1 MSNDAHPCTTTKSYR
16 RDMSNHTR
24 KISLVAGAA
33 VSAAA
38 LMLTGCSGGGS
49 TPVSSDGGDAP
60 AGADLAA
67 AKAYLEPY
75 QADTKSLVLDEPL
88 AAPLPEGLNIAFLDV
103 GTPVAGVM
111 WDLIQPIVEIT
122 GIKLTREPIGAT
134 PEAQDAAMASVY
146 EKGYDGII
154 NVTAEPQFYPNQAE
168 KLVEAG
174 VPIASASVMHTD
186 DYGFPTGFNGPDFME
201 EVGRAQAAAAIVRTN
216 GEATEFVFYPVNE
229 FEFTGF
235 QRDGFVEK
243 MAELCPDCTVR
254 DVGIPIDEVI
264 AIDNSRIVSDLE
276 AHPETQYYVASADE
290 ITVGMPERLDLAG
303 VTTKGYGT
311 WSIPPNLDQV
321 AAGLADATFAEDF
334 SLFMWTVV
342 DQLFREITGTPYEW
356 PAPEVS
362 APAVMKLL
370 DQGLAEE
377 YVPTHGYLAVPDYQE
392 QYAENWG
399 F

>member
-1 MSNDAHPCTTTKSYR
+1 MRNRSVGLT
-16 RDMSNHTR
+16 
-24 KISLVAGAA
+24 AG
-33 VSAAA
+33 VFVGAAA
-38 LMLTGCSGGGS
+38 LLLTGCSTGGGS
-49 TPVSSDGGDAP
+49 TPTDTSGGGDS
-60 AGADLAA
+60 AGGPDLAA
-67 AKAYLEPY
+67 AQAYLEPY
-75 QADTKSLVLDEPL
+75 QADTKALVIDEPL

-111 WDLIQPIVEIT
+111 WDLIQPIVDIT
-122 GIKLTREPIGAT
+122 GITLTREPIGAT
-134 PEAQDAAMASVY
+134 PEAQDAAMAAVF

-168 KLVEAG
+168 KFVEAG
-174 VPIASASVMHTD
+174 VPIASASVMHTEE
-186 DYGFPTGFNGPDFME
+186 YGFPVGFNGPDFME
-201 EVGRAQAAAAIVRTN
+201 EVGRAQAAAAIVRTT

-235 QRDGFVEK
+235 QRDGFVEE
-243 MAELCPDCTVR
+243 MAILCPDCTVR

-276 AHPETQYYVASADE
+276 AHPETQYYVVSADE
-290 ITVGMPERLDLAG
+290 ITVGMPERLELAG

-321 AAGLADATFAEDF
+321 AAGLSDATFAEDF

-356 PAPEVS
+356 PAPDVS

-370 DQGLAEE
+370 DQPLAEE
-377 YVPTHGYLAVPDYQE
+377 YVPTHGYIAVPDYQE